1 MTTIN
6 PQLEIE
12 LQRIRCLAREPLSET
27 LALEQWCRI
36 GSDIAI
42 GFAVGFVAI
51 AWWLS

>member
-12 LQRIRCLAREPLSET
+12 LRRIHCLAREPLSET

-42 GFAVGFVAI
+42 GFAVGFLAVA
-51 AWWLS
+51 WLMS